1 MSISAFK
8 DRFLSKRKLLHSWKH
23 LCWNVKGL
31 AHDFWKDGDGK
42 KYEGGEERVKKEDA
56 KKTASANVA
65 VPAAAEAPRK
75 PKENRWHAMP
85 GEVSE
90 KMWGEGYVTPGDI
103 EVTNRLIRPL
113 GINKDMSLLDLSA
126 GLGGRLRK
134 TTDDYGVY
142 INGLEPDPEIAR
154 RGMEMSKAAGRAKR
168 VVITAYDP
176 LKLTAD
182 RLYDCIIARET
193 IYRVTE
199 KEKFIKSIVACCK
212 PKAQV
217 SFTDYI
223 VDPEMRDKPAIV
235 AWRAFE
241 KGADPLGL
249 VQMAEIWAKAGFNLR
264 VHDDMSDFYKKEVM
278 AGLARFAK
286 FMASGGPKPDDETK
300 KAIDKRITTWA
311 HRMAAMEQGM
321 KLYRFYGLR

>member
-1 MSISAFK
+1 
-8 DRFLSKRKLLHSWKH
+8 
-23 LCWNVKGL
+23 
-31 AHDFWKDGDGK
+31 
-42 KYEGGEERVKKEDA
+42 
-56 KKTASANVA
+56 
-65 VPAAAEAPRK
+65 
-75 PKENRWHAMP
+75 MP

-90 KMWGEGYVTPGDI
+90 KMWGEGYVTPGDV
-103 EVTNRLIRPL
+103 EVTDRLIRPL

-142 INGLEPDPEIAR
+142 INGLEPDPEIAK
-154 RGMEMSKAAGRAKR
+154 RGMEMSKAAGRGKR
-168 VVITAYDP
+168 VTITAYDP
-176 LKLTAD
+176 LKLTVD

-199 KEKFIKSIVACCK
+199 KEKFIKSIVASCK

-223 VDPEMRDKPAIV
+223 VDPEVRDKPAII

-241 KGADPLGL
+241 KGSDPLGL
-249 VQMAEIWAKAGFNLR
+249 VQMAEMWAKAGFNLR

-278 AGLARFAK
+278 VGLARFAK
-286 FMASGGPKPDDETK
+286 FMASGGPKPDAETK
-300 KAIDKRITTWA
+300 KSIDKRITTWA

-321 KLYRFYGLR
+321 KFYRFYGLR